1 MIFNQQYRLV
11 KCISSNDFRMIGPS
25 VVVLLCG
32 IHNIAATDEDFEKS
46 VSSIQDHLQS
56 IGTAVSEKNEQIK
69 QLQMAL
75 LKSQLK
81 EEAVK
86 GEFENF
92 TAVVDKNVR
101 LEKAVLSLKDVI
113 NENSEKIVELESKV
127 QSCVAESQQKDKKIR
142 SLDFELS
149 RDKMYKKFFES
160 VVSQLKNF
168 NNSAINF
175 DISVGRAGVKK

>member
-1 MIFNQQYRLV
+1 
-11 KCISSNDFRMIGPS
+11 
-25 VVVLLCG
+25 
-32 IHNIAATDEDFEKS
+32 
-46 VSSIQDHLQS
+46 
-56 IGTAVSEKNEQIK
+56 
-69 QLQMAL
+69 MAL

-81 EEAVK
+81 EEAVR

-160 VVSQLKNF
+160 VVSQFKNF

>member
-32 IHNIAATDEDFEKS
+32 VHNIAATDEDFEKS

-92 TAVVDKNVR
+92 TAVVDNFIV
-101 LEKAVLSLKDVI
+101 D
-113 NENSEKIVELESKV
+113 SES
-127 QSCVAESQQKDKKIR
+127 
-142 SLDFELS
+142 S
-149 RDKMYKKFFES
+149 RKTNKYILF
-160 VVSQLKNF
+160 LY
-168 NNSAINF
+168 
-175 DISVGRAGVKK
+175 